1 MCVNVIVKYFN
12 IIFTYSLFYT
22 FFIKFWNNLNL
33 QILNFFLQTR
43 WFMFAVEQQTTLS
56 PCIFMSTMKLW
67 FFVRWCWSW
76 LRWLGR
82 MWSSMIWY
90 YSSCGRCSCAHGT
103 CTTAPCV
110 LSCWCP
116 FMTSTSVRSVQS
128 TPVTRC
134 GTSFPSVLGNT
145 PFQLQHNC
153 HNSPFVGSFHFKV
166 VQNDL
171 NNCYKNSYRSW
182 TLSESQTLKQLHVYD

>member
-1 MCVNVIVKYFN
+1 MCVSMLLLIASILFLLILYFY
-12 IIFTYSLFYT
+12 I
-22 FFIKFWNNLNL
+22 FFINSLNNLNL
-33 QILNFFLQTR
+33 QVFYSC
-43 WFMFAVEQQTTLS
+43 FANLDFGDYVCSGTTLS
-56 PCIFMSTMKLW
+56 SYCNLYVNNVTLL
-67 FFVRWCWSW
+67 FFIRWCWSW

-82 MWSSMIWY
+82 TWSSMIWY

-110 LSCWCP
+110 LSCSCP

-134 GTSFPSVLGNT
+134 GTSFSSVLGNT

-153 HNSPFVGSFHFKV
+153 HNSPFVGSFHFIR
-166 VQNDL
+166 L
-171 NNCYKNSYRSW
+171 YKM
-182 TLSESQTLKQLHVYD
+182 T